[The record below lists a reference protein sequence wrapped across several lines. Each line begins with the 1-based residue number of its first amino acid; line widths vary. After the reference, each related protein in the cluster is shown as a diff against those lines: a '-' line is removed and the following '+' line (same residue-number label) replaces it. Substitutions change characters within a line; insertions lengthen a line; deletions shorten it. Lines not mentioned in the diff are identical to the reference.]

1 MSPINQAE
9 ALLSSI
15 DHKFVGQAL
24 VILMG
29 AANRHVIAGI
39 SKRLQARQTLPDTVE
54 HLPRIIYS
62 CNFPDSYISP

>member
-15 DHKFVGQAL
+15 EHKSVDQAL

-29 AANRHVIAGI
+29 AANPHVIAGI
-39 SKRLQARQTLPDTVE
+39 SATFSLYLVARTGRQ
-54 HLPRIIYS
+54 
-62 CNFPDSYISP
+62 